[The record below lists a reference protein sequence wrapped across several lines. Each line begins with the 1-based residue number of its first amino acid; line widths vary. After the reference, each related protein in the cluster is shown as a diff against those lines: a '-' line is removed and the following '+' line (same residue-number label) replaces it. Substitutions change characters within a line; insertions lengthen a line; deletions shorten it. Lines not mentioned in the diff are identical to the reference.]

1 MKKKFIPIVIIISIL
16 VIVSV
21 VLFLIYTFSGN
32 YISYGAVD
40 TTAESAT
47 LSDAKDANII
57 IVNGIVVGGNKDGR
71 WINADKMYE
80 INKNLESI
88 EVNMFSENKMY
99 GVYNTA
105 SLKKYKSDVIYTTLA
120 KDNLPSSYLAQS
132 SNASTNM
139 PGMTKLD
146 AESEDEN
153 YVKEA
158 LGSYKII
165 NNTVKITESYF
176 TNIKFNSDKIICAVS
191 AKKSIFGAYSA
202 VVYVNNKK
210 ATLVKY
216 TYVKDTNN
224 ANRFP
229 VYSLKYVKDLNE
241 DDVPEIVL
249 EEVTGN
255 DVSYSVLE
263 LRQNKFYQVLNAS
276 VEI

>member
-16 VIVSV
+16 IIVSV

-105 SLKKYKSDVIYTTLA
+105 SLKKYKSDVVYTTLA

-146 AESEDEN
+146 VESEDEK

-176 TNIKFNSDKIICAVS
+176 TNIKSNSDKIICAVS

-241 DDVPEIVL
+241 DGVSEIVL